1 MPPPNTILLA
11 GNSNIPQER
20 NSSEAIVPGHL
31 VEINNNLLRK
41 HATAQGNAAPW
52 FARESLTPDRSTAAN
67 PIDVPYATGETV
79 RWIQARQ
86 GDLVYALVAAAA
98 PAIVAGDDLVSNGD
112 GTVKKSVV
120 GSITTNVACI
130 IAKAAEALNNSGGT
144 STARIRVYAI

>member
-11 GNSNIPQER
+11 GMPNLPQER
-20 NSSEAIVPGHL
+20 NASEAIVPGHL

-130 IAKAAEALNNSGGT
+130 IAKAAEAVNNSAGT